1 MPSLPAPVP
10 AASAMTATRSWQT
23 ASVSA
28 AATVAIWRNTAAA
41 HVATNAVKNWMS
53 ASVRTAKNVSTG
65 RMSAPAKTDLRS
77 NSLSRAT
84 GTIALIYH
92 NICSPHRQITSGG
105 TSAL

>member
-28 AATVAIWRNTAAA
+28 ATIVAIWMNTVAA

-53 ASVRTAKNVSTG
+53 AYVMSAKNVSAVH
-65 RMSAPAKTDLRS
+65 MIVSVKTDLRS
-77 NSLSRAT
+77 NYLSRTTAP
-84 GTIALIYH
+84 ADLIYH
-92 NICSPHRQITSGG
+92 NIRFPHRFRRPMC
-105 TSAL
+105 A